1 MAREEDGT
9 QSIDRAARILV
20 GLIESDE
27 FVSLASIIERTGL
40 SKSTAARL
48 LRALER
54 NGLAQRG
61 PSGGFRP
68 GRVLVEYARRE
79 TSVADLATFAAPFLE
94 RLRRDTGETAN
105 IAIPLPGG
113 VTRLAEF
120 ESAHPLGAGNWP
132 GVRIPLHASAMG
144 KIFMA
149 FGAAQPPTGRLA
161 KLAPNTIATVAELLR
176 ELEQVRVA
184 GYATTWEE
192 LEEGLCSVAAPVRG
206 SRGTVIAAMSV
217 SAPTVRIARAELEA
231 LAPPLMQ
238 AADELSANLGFGG
251 PVRAPFALS

>member
-1 MAREEDGT
+1 MRTVHDEAGA
-9 QSIDRAARILV
+9 QSIDQAARILV

-27 FVSLASIIERTGL
+27 LVTLASIMQRTQL

-61 PSGGFRP
+61 SSGGFRP

-79 TSVADLATFAAPFLE
+79 SSIADLATLAAPFLA
-94 RLRRDTGETAN
+94 RLRRDTGETVN
-105 IAIPLPGG
+105 IAIPMPGG
-113 VTRLAEF
+113 VVRLAQL

-132 GVRIPLHASAMG
+132 GRRIPLHASALG

-161 KLAPNTIATVAELLR
+161 RLAPNTMTNLAELLR
-176 ELEQVRVA
+176 ELERVRAA

-192 LEEGLCSVAAPVRG
+192 LEAGLCSVAAPVRG
-206 SRGTVIAAMSV
+206 SRGTAIAAMSL
-217 SAPTVRIARAELEA
+217 SAPTVRVVRAALDELAE
-231 LAPPLMQ
+231 PLVHT
-238 AADELSANLGFGG
+238 AGELSAHLGFR
-251 PVRAPFALS
+251 RAD